1 MFFGWCS
8 FPSQRGWRN
17 VNFCT
22 ADEGLTLGLL
32 QIRPVTSCVDSWLWT
47 AWISALF
54 FSIPLIRQCQPQPC
68 FPCYLILLC
77 AESHE
82 LQISQITSQEC
93 FHLLCF
99 FSFSFPFPPVLQ
111 YCEKPGVHVAAHTQ
125 CVVPVVQWGQQGGE
139 QGILVIKR

>member
-22 ADEGLTLGLL
+22 ADEGLALGLL
-32 QIRPVTSCVDSWLWT
+32 QIRPVTSCVDGWLWT

-54 FSIPLIRQCQPQPC
+54 FSIPVIRQCQPQPC
-68 FPCYLILLC
+68 FPCYPILLC

-93 FHLLCF
+93 FHLLGFWF
-99 FSFSFPFPPVLQ
+99 FFLLLSFPSGPSILWKTWSPR
-111 YCEKPGVHVAAHTQ
+111 GSTHTV
-125 CVVPVVQWGQQGGE
+125 CGSGGTV
-139 QGILVIKR
+139 GSARRWAGYFGD